1 MKKNLLAMQA
11 AIVGQLVLTIVF
23 CGASVL
29 TSCSSKED
37 NPAPSPELPKSYN
50 LVADEYKEAILDDNI
65 WTNIANTPQDQG
77 ETFTIESPKP
87 GAQLT
92 IHYYRPDGVGQDE
105 KTPVVY
111 YCHGGGY
118 LMGSAT
124 MYGNGFREM
133 ANRLSATVFS
143 PEYTL
148 TTEESYT
155 YPIELMEAYAGLAY
169 VHEHGDE
176 LHVDGNNIVIMG
188 ESAGGGLT
196 ARMALWNKDKGNVPI
211 KGAVLIYPMLDY
223 RTGGPDDL
231 YKDDMTGEFVWTKV
245 DNVIGWEL
253 LKHGQEIPA
262 DEMIYY
268 SPAVATPEQ
277 LKGFP
282 STFLIVGTLDLFV
295 HEDKAFVEQLSLAG
309 VKADS
314 FVEPGVPHSYN
325 VMLSDS
331 PQTIRFKDLRAKVV
345 KEMFK

>member
-1 MKKNLLAMQA
+1 MRTTKLWMCA
-11 AIVGQLVLTIVF
+11 AILI
-23 CGASVL
+23 CGMTMVL
-29 TSCSSKED
+29 TSCSSKDED
-37 NPAPSPELPKSYN
+37 PTPSPTLPKSYN
-50 LVADEYKEAILDDNI
+50 LVADEYKEAILDDTI

-87 GAQLT
+87 GARLT
-92 IHYYRPDGVGQDE
+92 IHYYRPDNAGQDE

-133 ANRLSATVFS
+133 ANRLGATVFS

-148 TTEESYT
+148 TTDESYT
-155 YPIELMEAYAGLAY
+155 YPIELKEVYAGLTY

-231 YKDDMTGEFVWTKV
+231 YNDDMTGEFVWTKE

-282 STFLIVGTLDLFV
+282 STFLIVGSLDLFV
-295 HEDKAFVEQLSLAG
+295 HEDKAFVEQLSKAG
-309 VKADS
+309 VQAES
-314 FVEPGVPHSYN
+314 FVEPGVPHSYD
-325 VMLSDS
+325 VMLNNS
-331 PQTIRFKDLRAKVV
+331 PQTIRFKDLRDKAV
-345 KEMFK
+345 KQMLK

>member
-1 MKKNLLAMQA
+1 MLAA
-11 AIVGQLVLTIVF
+11 TLV
-23 CGASVL
+23 CGITMVL
-29 TSCSSKED
+29 TSCTNQID
-37 NPAPSPELPKSYN
+37 NPAPNPTLPKSYN
-50 LVADEYKEAILDDNI
+50 LVADEYKEVILDDMI

-92 IHYYRPDGVGQDE
+92 IHSYRPNGVGQDE

-118 LMGSAT
+118 LIGSAT

-133 ANRLSATVFS
+133 ANRLGATVFS

-148 TTEESYT
+148 TTDESYT
-155 YPIELMEAYAGLAY
+155 YPIELKEVYAGLTY
-169 VHEHGDE
+169 VHEHSDE

-231 YKDDMTGEFVWTKV
+231 YNDDMTGEFVWTKE

-253 LKHGQEIPA
+253 LKYGQEIPA

-295 HEDKAFVEQLSLAG
+295 HEDKAFVEQLKLAG
-309 VKADS
+309 VQADVH
-314 FVEPGVPHSYN
+314 VEPGVPHSYD
-325 VMLSDS
+325 VMLNDS
-331 PQTIRFKDLRAKVV
+331 PQTIRFKDLRDKAV
-345 KEMFK
+345 KQMFG